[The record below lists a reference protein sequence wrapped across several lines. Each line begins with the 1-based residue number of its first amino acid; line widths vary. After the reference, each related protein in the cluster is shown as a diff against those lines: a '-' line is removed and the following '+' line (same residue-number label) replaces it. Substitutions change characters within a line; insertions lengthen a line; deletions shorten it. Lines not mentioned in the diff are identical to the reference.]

1 MIFTPLVGAIL
12 TLFIPKDNHKLIRM
26 IATAFAG
33 ITLVISF
40 AAWGNYES
48 ESTKSVQFVEGT
60 QYVETKEGETPRID
74 AGYLWFE
81 FGKGEDGKPKSGIY
95 YFVGVDGLSMPLL
108 ILTTILSLV
117 AVIISFNIDKRV
129 KEYYFFLLLLEVGMV
144 GVFCALD
151 FFLFY
156 VFWEIMLVPMY
167 FLVGIW
173 GGPKKEFAA
182 IKFFLYTLFGSVFM
196 LIAILAIYFYAA
208 PNTFNL
214 LALKEQAGM
223 GPIVAGFQ
231 GVVWFALFL
240 GFAIKVPVFPFHT
253 WLPLAHV
260 EAPTAVSIILAGVLL
275 KMGTY
280 GLLRINYAILPRA
293 TRDFAW
299 LLVLLGLIN
308 VVYGA
313 FCALAQKDIKKM
325 IAYSSINH
333 MGYCL
338 LGMAS
343 LSVWGLNGA
352 IFQQL
357 GHGFV
362 TGALFLLVGVVYDR
376 AHHRDVEG
384 FGGLGVQVPK
394 YAGVMTLACMASL
407 GMPGLIGF
415 VGEFLCFLGGFN
427 PNPKLLQGQETLFR
441 VCTGLSVIGILI
453 TAGFFLWMI
462 QRVFLG
468 KLNPKYSDLTE
479 MDNREVWAVVPLCI
493 FTILGGI
500 YPAVFM
506 DMMDPASHGIVAQLL
521 KAAGVQ

>member
-1 MIFTPLVGAIL
+1 MLSAMIFTPLVGAIL

-40 AAWGNYES
+40 AAWGKYES
-48 ESTKSVQFVEGT
+48 QSTQLVQLVEGT
-60 QYVETKEGETPRID
+60 QYSEGRID
-74 AGYLWFE
+74 AGYQWFE

-129 KEYYFFLLLLEVGMV
+129 KEYYFFLLLLEVGMI

-196 LIAILAIYFYAA
+196 LIAILAIYFYAS

-214 LALKEQAGM
+214 LALKEQAGV

-293 TRDFAW
+293 TREFAW

-313 FCALAQKDIKKM
+313 FCALAQKDIK
-325 IAYSSINH
+325 
-333 MGYCL
+333 
-338 LGMAS
+338 
-343 LSVWGLNGA
+343 
-352 IFQQL
+352 
-357 GHGFV
+357 
-362 TGALFLLVGVVYDR
+362 
-376 AHHRDVEG
+376 
-384 FGGLGVQVPK
+384 
-394 YAGVMTLACMASL
+394 
-407 GMPGLIGF
+407 
-415 VGEFLCFLGGFN
+415 
-427 PNPKLLQGQETLFR
+427 
-441 VCTGLSVIGILI
+441 
-453 TAGFFLWMI
+453 
-462 QRVFLG
+462 
-468 KLNPKYSDLTE
+468 
-479 MDNREVWAVVPLCI
+479 
-493 FTILGGI
+493 
-500 YPAVFM
+500 
-506 DMMDPASHGIVAQLL
+506 
-521 KAAGVQ
+521 